1 MTKNGF
7 LKQVATKIFEKEQT
21 NLHDVMILFPNRRAI
36 RFFFE
41 YLKDCAKENNLS
53 SNNNSVFFVPEIF
66 SIDQMVISSMPDI
79 HKGENLELLYIL
91 YSVYSQVLEERYLSK
106 DSNDIDKNIKIEP
119 FDEFYFWGNTIL
131 NDFDQIDKELVNAK
145 ALFRNLQDYRDLQAD
160 PESYLTKEQ
169 IDLINRL
176 FNTSIGEGKESL
188 IKNNF
193 VSIWNCL
200 AEIYEKFNQRLDELH
215 IAYSGKMYRE
225 FARRLEED
233 KIVLSCKK
241 IKVIG
246 FSVLNN
252 VEKKIFRLL
261 RDKFNT
267 DFYWDYDKYYVEDKQ
282 NEAGIFIREN
292 LTLYPQS
299 EDIKDIK
306 YDNIKES
313 EQEINIIEAPYETT
327 SLAYI
332 PKWLDEITKQ
342 AENNGDNKEN
352 LSNIAIILND
362 ETLIPLVLKIIP
374 KQYEEKI
381 NITMGYPFSQTWFYN
396 EVKEKMNA
404 LVDDNKFNKQN
415 VFEAIKEI
423 TNSITNNKK
432 NKDVWQIA
440 VLKKVCKSL
449 LSFLSSIE
457 NVQKIQKE
465 ITSNTEKEDLGIDGS
480 IIKNIIKR
488 ELSSLKIDILSD
500 GISGVQLMG
509 MLETRTLD
517 FDYILMLSTNDDNLP
532 HLNNES
538 SFIPYSFRKA
548 YNMMDIDRKAGVF
561 AYYFYRLLH
570 HVKRIDYL
578 FVTVGSESKVN
589 EKSRFVRQ
597 IEIEFPHY
605 TKNKQINFK
614 SLITNK
620 GNSEEQTK
628 KYPFDIKQLERYI
641 DKGEKYLSPSSL
653 NNLIDCQQKFYLN
666 NVYYLRE
673 DIEDDKYLA
682 IAFGNI
688 FHNSINIF
696 YDKLNTLKKQNQF
709 DETDIDNLIND
720 SIEEYLNKKESEK
733 EKKVCGDEF
742 HLELIKKYIKRV
754 WNIDGDEKIDYLCG
768 EKEYRV
774 DLEIEGHI
782 VHLGGRLD
790 RMDYVLDGKEKVL
803 RILDYKTGTAKEMKF
818 NEIRNL
824 MFPQNTTKARS
835 EDGFDYIFEVL
846 FYCYL
851 VYKSGGVT
859 KIKPEL
865 MYLSKMHER
874 EIYRGARNAK
884 KVFYYDEE
892 AHIEFEKCLIELLKT
907 LINKEKEEYPIY
919 NMEFNDKKCKFCD
932 YRILCYINKE

>member
-1 MTKNGF
+1 MTENGF

-79 HKGENLELLYIL
+79 RKGENLELLYIL
-91 YSVYSQVLEERYLSK
+91 YSVYSQVLSEKYI
-106 DSNDIDKNIKIEP
+106 DNNDTTNNNITIEP

-131 NDFDQIDKELVNAK
+131 NDFDQIDKELVDAK

-160 PESYLTKEQ
+160 PESYLTEEQ
-169 IDLINRL
+169 IALINRL
-176 FNTSIGEGKESL
+176 FNTSIGKDEQSSITK
-188 IKNNF
+188 NF

-200 AEIYEKFNQRLDELH
+200 SDIYEKFNQCLDELH

-225 FARRLEED
+225 FARRLENN
-233 KIVLSCKK
+233 KIALSCKK

-261 RDKFNT
+261 RDNFHT
-267 DFYWDYDKYYVEDKQ
+267 DFYWDYDKYYVDDKQ

-292 LTLYPQS
+292 INLYPQS
-299 EDIKDIK
+299 EDIKNIK
-306 YDNIKES
+306 YDNIKENK
-313 EQEINIIEAPYETT
+313 QEIDIIESPYETT

-332 PKWLDEITKQ
+332 PKWLDEVTK
-342 AENNGDNKEN
+342 ETKNNNEGKQD

-362 ETLIPLVLKIIP
+362 ETLIPLVLEIIP
-374 KQYEEKI
+374 KQYKDKI
-381 NITMGYPFSQTWFYN
+381 NITMGYPFSQTWLYN
-396 EVKEKMNA
+396 EVIEKMNA
-404 LVDDNKFNKQN
+404 LVDSDKFNKEN

-423 TNSITNNKK
+423 TKDITQNKK

-440 VLKKVCKSL
+440 ILKKVCKSL
-449 LSFLSSIE
+449 LSFLTSIE
-457 NVQKIQKE
+457 NVQNIQKQTNT
-465 ITSNTEKEDLGIDGS
+465 TSNKDSLRIDGS
-480 IIKNIIKR
+480 IIKNIIKK
-488 ELSSLKIDILSD
+488 ELSSLKMDILSD
-500 GISGVQLMG
+500 GIAGVQLMG

-517 FDYILMLSTNDDNLP
+517 FDYILMLSTNDDKLP

-538 SFIPYSFRKA
+538 SFIPFSFRKA
-548 YNMMDIDRKAGVF
+548 YKMMDIDRKAGVF

-597 IEIEFPHY
+597 IEIEFPHFA
-605 TKNKQINFK
+605 KNKQINFK
-614 SLITNK
+614 SLSTNK
-620 GNSEEQTK
+620 GLSKKQTK
-628 KYPFDIKQLERYI
+628 KYPFDIKQLEYI
-641 DKGEKYLSPSSL
+641 DEGEKYLSPSSL
-653 NNLIDCQQKFYLN
+653 NNLIDCQQRFYLN
-666 NVYYLRE
+666 NVCYLRE
-673 DIEDDKYLA
+673 EVADDKYLE

-696 YDKLNTLKKQNQF
+696 YKKVKEINSDRLEEDKV
-709 DETDIDNLIND
+709 DNLINK
-720 SIEEYLNKKESEK
+720 SIEEYINDEKNKKEK
-733 EKKVCGDEF
+733 RVCGDEF

-754 WNIDGDEKIDYLCG
+754 WNIDRNEKIGYLCG
-768 EKEYRV
+768 EKEYKV
-774 DLEIEGHI
+774 DLEVEGHT

-790 RMDYVLDGKEKVL
+790 RMDYVFDGTEEVL
-803 RILDYKTGTAKEMKF
+803 RILDYKTGRAKDIRF
-818 NEIRNL
+818 NEINDL
-824 MFPQNTTKARS
+824 MFAQDTTKARADS
-835 EDGFDYIFEVL
+835 GLNYIFEVL

-851 VYKSGGVT
+851 VYKNGEAT
-859 KIKPEL
+859 KIKPEI
-865 MYLSKMHER
+865 MYLSKMQER
-874 EIYRGARNAK
+874 EMYCGKGSAK
-884 KVFYYDEE
+884 KVFYYDENT
-892 AHIEFEKCLIELLKT
+892 HREFEKCLIELLKT
-907 LINKEKEEYPIY
+907 LINKEKEEYSIY
-919 NMEFNDKKCKFCD
+919 DMEFNDKKCEKCD
-932 YRILCYINKE
+932 YRILCYINKEG

>member
-1 MTKNGF
+1 MTENGF
-7 LKQVATKIFEKEQT
+7 LKQVATKIFEKEKT

-41 YLKDCAKENNLS
+41 YLKDCAKEDNLS

-66 SIDQMVISSMPDI
+66 SIDQMVISSMPDM

-91 YSVYSQVLEERYLSK
+91 YSVYSQVLEKRYLSK
-106 DSNDIDKNIKIEP
+106 DSNDIDKDIKIEP

-131 NDFDQIDKELVNAK
+131 NDFDQIDKELVDAK

-176 FNTSIGEGKESL
+176 FNTSIGGGEEST

-200 AEIYEKFNQRLDELH
+200 SEIYEKFNQRLDELH

-225 FARRLEED
+225 FARRLEEN

-261 RDKFNT
+261 RDNFCT

-299 EDIKDIK
+299 EDMKDIE
-306 YDNIKES
+306 YDNIKQS
-313 EQEINIIEAPYETT
+313 KQEINIIEAPYETT

-332 PKWLDEITKQ
+332 PKWLDEVTKQ
-342 AENNGDNKEN
+342 AENSDKNKEN

-362 ETLIPLVLKIIP
+362 ETLIPLVLEIIP
-374 KQYEEKI
+374 KQYEDKI
-381 NITMGYPFSQTWFYN
+381 NITMGYPFSQTWLYN

-423 TNSITNNKK
+423 TQNITQNKENK
-432 NKDVWQIA
+432 NVWQIA
-440 VLKKVCKSL
+440 ILKKVCKSL

-465 ITSNTEKEDLGIDGS
+465 ITSSTDKDNLRIDGS
-480 IIKNIIKR
+480 IIKNIIKK

-500 GISGVQLMG
+500 GIAGVQLMG

-517 FDYILMLSTNDDNLP
+517 FDYILMLSTNDDKLP

-570 HVKRIDYL
+570 HVKRVDYL

-614 SLITNK
+614 SLTTNK
-620 GNSEEQTK
+620 GTNEEQTK
-628 KYPFDIKQLERYI
+628 RYPFDIKQLGYI
-641 DKGEKYLSPSSL
+641 DEGKKYLSPSSL
-653 NNLIDCQQKFYLN
+653 NNFIDCQLRFYLN
-666 NVYYLRE
+666 NVLYLRE
-673 DIEDDKYLA
+673 DVADDEYLA

-696 YDKLNTLKKQNQF
+696 YNKVQTLKNQNQF
-709 DETDIDNLIND
+709 DGKDIDTLINN
-720 SIEEYLNKKESEK
+720 SIDEYLNKEESKK
-733 EKKVCGDEF
+733 EKRVCGDEF

-754 WNIDGDEKIDYLCG
+754 WNIDKNEKIEYLCG
-768 EKEYRV
+768 EKEYKV

-790 RMDYVLDGKEKVL
+790 RMDKVFVGTEKVL
-803 RILDYKTGTAKEMKF
+803 RIVDYKTGTAKEMRF
-818 NEIRNL
+818 NEIKDL
-824 MFPQNTTKARS
+824 MFPQDTVKTRS
-835 EDGFDYIFEVL
+835 ESGINYIFEVL

-851 VYKSGGVT
+851 AYKNGEAT
-859 KIKPEL
+859 KIKPEI
-865 MYLSKMHER
+865 MYLSKMGER
-874 EIYRGARNAK
+874 EIYCGKGNGK
-884 KVFYYDEE
+884 KVFYYDEDV
-892 AHIEFEKCLIELLKT
+892 HIEFERYLIELLKT

-919 NMEFNDKKCKFCD
+919 NMKFSDKKCERCD
-932 YRILCYINKE
+932 YRILCYINKEE